1 MSVSGERRLYDLGNR
16 PFHRVL
22 RQAQLSPHFLLPAF
36 VSGRLPLSVRSTT
49 TATSNF
55 E

>member
-1 MSVSGERRLYDLGNR
+1 VSVSGEKRLYDLGNR
-16 PFHRVL
+16 SFHRVL
-22 RQAQLSPHFLLPAF
+22 RQAQLSPHFLPAF
-36 VSGRLPLSVRSTT
+36 VSGRLPSSVKSTK